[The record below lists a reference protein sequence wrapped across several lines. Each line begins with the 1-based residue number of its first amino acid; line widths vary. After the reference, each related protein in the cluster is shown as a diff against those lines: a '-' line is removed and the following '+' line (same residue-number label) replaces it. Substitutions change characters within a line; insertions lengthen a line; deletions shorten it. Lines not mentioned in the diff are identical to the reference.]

1 MKQLQQL
8 LHHFKCMEKTVPKTS
23 KKIWEIIEFQK
34 LIKIEFLLPGG
45 CKELVGIMPGS
56 VFLLYKFMSLSST
69 PFVSVLY

>member
-45 CKELVGIMPGS
+45 CKELEKS
-56 VFLLYKFMSLSST
+56 WLELCLDLCF
-69 PFVSVLY
+69 